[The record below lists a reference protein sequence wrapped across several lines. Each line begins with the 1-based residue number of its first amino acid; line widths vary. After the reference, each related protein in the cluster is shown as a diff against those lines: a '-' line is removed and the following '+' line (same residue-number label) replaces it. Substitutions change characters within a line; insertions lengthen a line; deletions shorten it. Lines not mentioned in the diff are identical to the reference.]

1 MIRFTPKRR
10 SEDMTPIVRDVDLAR
25 YAEDILHEYRSELL
39 RGPGRLDP
47 YHFAEHYLG
56 SDVLVHD
63 IYTPD
68 RKEKIAGA
76 AIFRDGAVKV
86 FDKEN
91 MGTQLIPVR
100 ANSILI
106 DSDTAHSQYDGFEEF
121 TMMHE
126 AGHLLLHREVYRLL
140 QSQDN
145 EISGAALCKRSNIG
159 GFRSSLKTNED
170 FREHQANTF
179 SAFMLM
185 PPRTFIPFVRSRIL
199 GSHMYTELG
208 EDTVIL
214 KHADPDFRRTVPRN
228 RIIREAMQAFGTS
241 RSAVTVQMT
250 RYGLASRPDKDSLY
264 EARRR
269 LKLYSSLIGYKG

>member
-1 MIRFTPKRR
+1 MIRFMPKRR

-25 YAEDILHEYRSELL
+25 YAEEILREYRPELL
-39 RGPGRLDP
+39 KRPDRLDP

-56 SDVLVHD
+56 SNVLVHD
-63 IYTPD
+63 IYTTD
-68 RKEKIAGA
+68 RREKIAGA

-91 MGTQLIPVR
+91 MGTRVIPVK
-100 ANSILI
+100 ANSILL
-106 DSDTAHSQYDGFEEF
+106 DSDTAHSRYAGFEEF

-126 AGHLLLHREVYRLL
+126 AGHLLLHREVYGLL

-145 EISGAALCKRSNIG
+145 EIFGAALCKRSSIG

-179 SAFMLM
+179 AAFMLM
-185 PPRTFIPFVRSRIL
+185 PPRTFIPFVRSRIME
-199 GSHMYTELG
+199 SCMYTELG
-208 EDTVIL
+208 EDAVIL
-214 KHADPDFRRTVPRN
+214 KPADPDFRRTVPRN
-228 RIIREAMQAFGTS
+228 RIITEATEAFGTS

-250 RYGLASRPDKDSLY
+250 RYGLASGPDEDSLY

-269 LKLYSSLIGYKG
+269 LKLYSSLIGYRG